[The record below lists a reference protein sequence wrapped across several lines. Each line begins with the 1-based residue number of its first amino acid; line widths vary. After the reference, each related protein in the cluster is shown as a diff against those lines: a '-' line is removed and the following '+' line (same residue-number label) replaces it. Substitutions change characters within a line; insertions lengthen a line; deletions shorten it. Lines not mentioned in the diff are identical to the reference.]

1 MNPNALGIP
10 KVPACITLPPTGC
23 EAPLTEMQAQ
33 LLGGVRRFA
42 DEVLRPTGAV
52 LDRLSPEEVVAPE
65 SPLWTVFAR
74 FADLGLSVGALAQLP
89 EDDLAV
95 LLPLFWEELGRG
107 DAGLAIS
114 LGVGMLPALMLAS
127 WGRLD
132 VLARVGEQQLGC
144 WGITEPD
151 HGSDV
156 LDADRRVFDPVGEYG
171 KPNCLATRRDGRIVL
186 NGQKAA
192 WVSNGGIAQICLLYT
207 AFDRGR
213 GPGEG
218 GVLLVPLD
226 RPGVSRGRPLDKL
239 GQRALNQAEI
249 FFDDVELEEEL
260 LVAGPEQYRD
270 AVYSIL
276 AEANASMGAVFTG
289 VAQAA
294 YDAALAYAHQ
304 RRQGG
309 VPIIVHQSVRQRLF
323 HMFRRVEAARA
334 LARRVFRYN
343 ATAAI
348 PALQGSIAAKVTA
361 TQTAFDVA
369 SDALQLFG
377 GNGLSREYPI
387 EKILR
392 DARASM
398 IEDGCN
404 EMLSIKGGSYLI
416 DPEALRAG
424 SNGHDVSGEA
434 WA

>member
-1 MNPNALGIP
+1 MNPNALGVP
-10 KVPACITLPPTGC
+10 KVPARVTLPPTGL
-23 EAPLTEMQAQ
+23 EAPLTPMQAQ
-33 LLGGVRRFA
+33 LVDGVRRFA
-42 DEVLRPTGAV
+42 DEVLRPTGLV
-52 LDRLSPEEVVAPE
+52 LDRMSPEAVVAPE

-74 FADLGLSVGALAQLP
+74 SADLGLSVPALAQLP
-89 EDDLAV
+89 ADDLAV

-114 LGVGMLPALMLAS
+114 LGVAMLPALMLAS

-132 VLARVGEQQLGC
+132 LLARIGESAIGC

-151 HGSDV
+151 HGSDS
-156 LDADRRVFDPVGEYG
+156 LDADRRVFDPRGEYG
-171 KPNCLATRRDGRIVL
+171 RPNCLATRRDGHLVL

-192 WVSNGGIAQICLLYT
+192 WVSNGGIAQVCLLYT

-213 GPGEG
+213 GPREG
-218 GVLLVPLD
+218 AVLLVPLD

-249 FFDDVELEEEL
+249 FFDDVVVEEEL
-260 LVAGPEQYRD
+260 LVVGPEQYGD
-270 AVYSIL
+270 AVYSVL
-276 AEANASMGAVFTG
+276 AEANAGMGALFTG

-343 ATAAI
+343 GTAAI

-369 SDALQLFG
+369 SDALQIFG
-377 GNGLSREYPI
+377 GNGLSRDYPI
-387 EKILR
+387 EKLLR

-404 EMLSIKGGSYLI
+404 EMLAIKGGSYLL
-416 DPEALRAG
+416 DPEALRPQG
-424 SNGHDVSGEA
+424 DGHEGREA
-434 WA
+434 HA